1 MRDRLIQQLNKEQS
15 PIAIILDGSTA
26 RRVKYIDNH
35 FLSFTFN
42 KRSTLRF
49 VFSNTLGTHDVW

>member
-1 MRDRLIQQLNKEQS
+1 MKMQT
-15 PIAIILDGSTA
+15 IILTIA
-26 RRVKYIDNH
+26 VAELQQTIIY
-35 FLSFTFN
+35 FLSFTFD

>member
-35 FLSFTFN
+35 FLSFTLVLASDFD
-42 KRSTLRF
+42 LR
-49 VFSNTLGTHDVW
+49 N